1 MMNINTEISSRFTSF
16 ISDWD
21 YRQYLLF
28 GGYGSGKS
36 YSIAQKLIFK
46 LLEEKRTLLVIR
58 EVFETIK
65 ESCYELFKTV
75 LKDMDLLSDFKE
87 RHKKKFEPKSVVAV
101 LSPLEIRFPNG
112 SRIIFKGADNP
123 EKLKSIVGVSIIWV
137 EECSEISE
145 ETYLELLGRMRGRGL
160 SKHIILSCNPI
171 GKENWVYRHFFR
183 RTDNLGREIIIQDEE
198 EVYKRRTL
206 VNKSNGVY
214 YCHSIPND
222 NPFLDAGYIP
232 LLDSYRVVD
241 RHKWLV
247 ARWGRF
253 GVAGIRVLPNF
264 RVATNARNFVKTVRN
279 ISAHFH
285 FFGFD
290 FGFEDSYNALISCC
304 VDDEQK
310 ILYIYDEVYINH
322 ITDDR
327 FSRRLDV
334 RHIASTAA
342 RCEKAISADCEEP
355 KTIQYYRQQGFP
367 IRKCRKVPGS
377 RLQNTKKMQ
386 RFRYIVCSPKCTN
399 TIRELQTLTFKK
411 DKNGNLMQD
420 EFNIDPHTFSALW
433 YALDNYT
440 VADIKDMKTNT
451 RR

>member
-1 MMNINTEISSRFTSF
+1 MNINTEISSRFTSF

-183 RTDNLGREIIIQDEE
+183 RIDDLGREIIIQDEE

-206 VNKSNGVY
+206 VNKNNGVY

-232 LLDSYRVVD
+232 LLDSYRAVSYKQL
-241 RHKWLV
+241 R
-247 ARWGRF
+247 
-253 GVAGIRVLPNF
+253 
-264 RVATNARNFVKTVRN
+264 
-279 ISAHFH
+279 AH
-285 FFGFD
+285 
-290 FGFEDSYNALISCC
+290 
-304 VDDEQK
+304 
-310 ILYIYDEVYINH
+310 
-322 ITDDR
+322 
-327 FSRRLDV
+327 
-334 RHIASTAA
+334 
-342 RCEKAISADCEEP
+342 
-355 KTIQYYRQQGFP
+355 
-367 IRKCRKVPGS
+367 
-377 RLQNTKKMQ
+377 
-386 RFRYIVCSPKCTN
+386 
-399 TIRELQTLTFKK
+399 
-411 DKNGNLMQD
+411 
-420 EFNIDPHTFSALW
+420 
-433 YALDNYT
+433 
-440 VADIKDMKTNT
+440 
-451 RR
+451 